1 MGNPMVI
8 QFILVASVAVIA
20 MISIDVIRSR
30 SPREQEE
37 ILAKVELQ
45 GTGIHN
51 KIKEWAFGYIENT
64 NYIDKDHTPQTLSR
78 QPLEVYSKIGTLSRR
93 GILKKGKNLLAKTP
107 NQVFISID
115 INHIDRINNQYGH
128 EEGDRILI
136 GMVKLLNEFAED
148 KKGSVGRWHNDVFI
162 IIYESENYREQLKD
176 IEQLVWNIGKLE
188 KLKFDVSASAGV
200 YCSGENETVEYC
212 INCANVA
219 RKDAKRTKKE
229 LKQFDPHSSDD
240 INKGKLEIN
249 RSIMM
254 RELYLNYQPVVNIKT
269 ETIVGAEALIRWD
282 HPERGIVPPN
292 KFIPVAENNGSIDLL
307 GNFVVQEVCAV
318 QKMIKDEK
326 FNSMPISINVSTKE
340 LSSDYVKNLVNV
352 LSSYNINP
360 KDINIEI
367 TESESIELS
376 EVRKIISELK
386 QEGFKVWIDDFGTGY
401 ASLSYL
407 KAISITG
414 IKIDKSFL
422 DNIDK
427 EEKDLKM
434 LQGIISLITG
444 LGLDIVCEGVERKSQ
459 LDIIKGMGV
468 EKVQGFY
475 FFKPMSWGQY
485 TEKLSQQQSNLEYL
499 EGNTLMELIETS
511 IKS

>member
-20 MISIDVIRSR
+20 MISIDVTRSR
-30 SPREQEE
+30 SPREQEK

-45 GTGIHN
+45 GTGFHN

-93 GILKKGKNLLAKTP
+93 GILKKGENLLAKTP

-367 TESESIELS
+367 TESESIE
-376 EVRKIISELK
+376 IS
-386 QEGFKVWIDDFGTGY
+386 
-401 ASLSYL
+401 
-407 KAISITG
+407 
-414 IKIDKSFL
+414 
-422 DNIDK
+422 
-427 EEKDLKM
+427 
-434 LQGIISLITG
+434 
-444 LGLDIVCEGVERKSQ
+444 
-459 LDIIKGMGV
+459 
-468 EKVQGFY
+468 
-475 FFKPMSWGQY
+475 
-485 TEKLSQQQSNLEYL
+485 
-499 EGNTLMELIETS
+499 
-511 IKS
+511 